1 MDVFSKCAVPKL
13 KPTGLIPVSIRELG
27 CVIPPKPRIQ
37 PETSTEKEPNM
48 ATKPGPARANDASGD
63 EQTIVLQVGTE
74 LRITNNGEIILSNPE
89 LELSR
94 ETRAADATLLYKFD
108 PNKGEHS
115 FRLVEPLA
123 DHKHMK
129 KHKPG
134 D

>member
-1 MDVFSKCAVPKL
+1 VRHPAKPLHPTSDTSPK
-13 KPTGLIPVSIRELG
+13 EL
-27 CVIPPKPRIQ
+27 
-37 PETSTEKEPNM
+37 NM
-48 ATKPGPARANDASGD
+48 ATKPGAARTNEPSGD
-63 EQTIVLQVGTE
+63 ETTIVLQVGTE

-108 PNKGEHS
+108 PNKGEHT
-115 FRLVEPLA
+115 FRLVDPLA

>member
-1 MDVFSKCAVPKL
+1 
-13 KPTGLIPVSIRELG
+13 
-27 CVIPPKPRIQ
+27 
-37 PETSTEKEPNM
+37 M
-48 ATKPGPARANDASGD
+48 ATKPGTARSDEPSGD

-74 LRITNNGEIILSNPE
+74 LRITKNGEIILSNPE

-94 ETRAADATLLYKFD
+94 ETRAADATILYKFD

-115 FRLVEPLA
+115 FRLVDPLA
-123 DHKHMK
+123 DHKHLK

>member
-1 MDVFSKCAVPKL
+1 
-13 KPTGLIPVSIRELG
+13 
-27 CVIPPKPRIQ
+27 
-37 PETSTEKEPNM
+37 M
-48 ATKPGPARANDASGD
+48 ATKPGEARAHEPSDDAT
-63 EQTIVLQVGTE
+63 TIVLQGGTE
-74 LRITNNGEIILSNPE
+74 LRITNKGEIILSNPE

-94 ETRAADATLLYKFD
+94 EARAADATLLYKFD

-115 FRLVEPLA
+115 FRLVDPLA

>member
-1 MDVFSKCAVPKL
+1 
-13 KPTGLIPVSIRELG
+13 
-27 CVIPPKPRIQ
+27 
-37 PETSTEKEPNM
+37 M
-48 ATKPGPARANDASGD
+48 ATKPGVARTTDTTGN

-89 LELSR
+89 LELAR
-94 ETRAADATLLYKFD
+94 ETRAADATLIYKFD
-108 PNKGEHS
+108 PKGEHS

>member
-1 MDVFSKCAVPKL
+1 
-13 KPTGLIPVSIRELG
+13 
-27 CVIPPKPRIQ
+27 
-37 PETSTEKEPNM
+37 M
-48 ATKPGPARANDASGD
+48 ATKPGVARTNESTGG

-89 LELSR
+89 LELAR
-94 ETRAADATLLYKFD
+94 EERAADATLLYKFD

-115 FRLVEPLA
+115 FRLVEPFA

>member
-1 MDVFSKCAVPKL
+1 
-13 KPTGLIPVSIRELG
+13 
-27 CVIPPKPRIQ
+27 
-37 PETSTEKEPNM
+37 M
-48 ATKPGPARANDASGD
+48 ATKPTPARTNDSAGG

-89 LELSR
+89 LELAR
-94 ETRAADATLLYKFD
+94 EERAADATLIYKFD
-108 PNKGEHS
+108 TNKGEHS

>member
-1 MDVFSKCAVPKL
+1 
-13 KPTGLIPVSIRELG
+13 
-27 CVIPPKPRIQ
+27 
-37 PETSTEKEPNM
+37 M
-48 ATKPGPARANDASGD
+48 ATKPGTARIPEPNDDAT
-63 EQTIVLQVGTE
+63 TIVLQVGTE

-94 ETRAADATLLYKFD
+94 EERAADATILYKFD

-115 FRLVEPLA
+115 FRLVDPLA
-123 DHKHMK
+123 DHKHMR

>member
-1 MDVFSKCAVPKL
+1 
-13 KPTGLIPVSIRELG
+13 
-27 CVIPPKPRIQ
+27 
-37 PETSTEKEPNM
+37 M
-48 ATKPGPARANDASGD
+48 ATKPGTARANDASGD

-74 LRITNNGEIILSNPE
+74 LRITNNAKSSLSNPE

>member
-1 MDVFSKCAVPKL
+1 
-13 KPTGLIPVSIRELG
+13 
-27 CVIPPKPRIQ
+27 
-37 PETSTEKEPNM
+37 M
-48 ATKPGPARANDASGD
+48 ATKPGTARTHESSGD

-115 FRLVEPLA
+115 FRLVDPLA
-123 DHKHMK
+123 DHKHLK
-129 KHKPG
+129 THKPG

>member
-1 MDVFSKCAVPKL
+1 
-13 KPTGLIPVSIRELG
+13 
-27 CVIPPKPRIQ
+27 
-37 PETSTEKEPNM
+37 M
-48 ATKPGPARANDASGD
+48 ATKPAAARTNQSTGAG
-63 EQTIVLQVGTE
+63 QTIVLQVGTE
-74 LRITNNGEIILSNPE
+74 LRITNNGEILLSNPE
-89 LELSR
+89 LELAR
-94 ETRAADATLLYKFD
+94 EERAADATLIYKFD